1 MAEPRRLR
9 GEVADAPEREPTL
22 RRRVHHRRRPEKKSS
37 GGYGTRADHSV
48 GFSQV
53 LKLGHG
59 QRASPLLADFGMNVP
74 SWVPGEPK
82 RSKAHRPALPL
93 RARRSFPTT
102 SPSPFAFRRGS
113 FFGKAAGAGAG
124 WGNSLTPSR
133 GARQEEEEPPVPL
146 LPSSDF
152 AGEEEEKEGFC
163 RVWLGEGEQDRGGQR
178 RGRIL
183 GRSWGWKGRGGG
195 GGSLMVEP
203 VQCGECRYGK
213 IKVFYTNTLGLREVG
228 VTLLK
233 PASLS
238 YPSTAG
244 LGTPPRLH
252 RGRTAWGTPRIPR
265 TCEQPRARSSLLLL
279 ANSKGITWM
288 FFKLKVS

>member
-1 MAEPRRLR
+1 MLSDEEVFLAKPR
-9 GEVADAPEREPTL
+9 VPERAEETRLPHL
-22 RRRVHHRRRPEKKSS
+22 EVHGRRRRNPPSRSRRVRISLVKRRKKKVF
-37 GGYGTRADHSV
+37 V
-48 GFSQV
+48 GF
-53 LKLGHG
+53 
-59 QRASPLLADFGMNVP
+59 
-74 SWVPGEPK
+74 
-82 RSKAHRPALPL
+82 
-93 RARRSFPTT
+93 
-102 SPSPFAFRRGS
+102 
-113 FFGKAAGAGAG
+113 G
-124 WGNSLTPSR
+124 W
-133 GARQEEEEPPVPL
+133 
-146 LPSSDF
+146 
-152 AGEEEEKEGFC
+152 EKESRTVGG
-163 RVWLGEGEQDRGGQR
+163 RGGEGFWGGPGG
-178 RGRIL
+178 GRDE
-183 GRSWGWKGRGGG
+183 GGG

-279 ANSKGITWM
+279 ANSKGITLM

>member
-102 SPSPFAFRRGS
+102 SSPFAFRRGS

-146 LPSSDF
+146 PPSSDF

-195 GGSLMVEP
+195 GGGVWWLNRFSAANVGMAKSKYSTQTPWVWGKLGWLFWSPPHFLTLRQQVWGPLPDFIGAGQRGGPQESPGP
-203 VQCGECRYGK
+203 V
-213 IKVFYTNTLGLREVG
+213 
-228 VTLLK
+228 
-233 PASLS
+233 
-238 YPSTAG
+238 
-244 LGTPPRLH
+244 
-252 RGRTAWGTPRIPR
+252 
-265 TCEQPRARSSLLLL
+265 SSPGH
-279 ANSKGITWM
+279 AAPCC
-288 FFKLKVS
+288 F

>member
-146 LPSSDF
+146 PPSSDF

-195 GGSLMVEP
+195 GGEFDGWTGSVRRMSVWQNQSILHKHLGFEGSWGDSSEAPLTFLPFDSRFGDPPQTSSGQDSVGDPKNPQDLWAAQGTQLP
-203 VQCGECRYGK
+203 VA
-213 IKVFYTNTLGLREVG
+213 F
-228 VTLLK
+228 
-233 PASLS
+233 
-238 YPSTAG
+238 
-244 LGTPPRLH
+244 
-252 RGRTAWGTPRIPR
+252 
-265 TCEQPRARSSLLLL
+265 
-279 ANSKGITWM
+279 SK
-288 FFKLKVS
+288 F